1 MENFKITIKR
11 RIILFSAIT
20 LIAVVLGVYDF
31 FEMSNLGEGSLAD
44 GAVTGFQFGIIF
56 GIGLLT
62 LLQTIKLSMIIKDDK
77 KLKIL
82 YNKEHDERLKMIR
95 SKAGMPMLMVT
106 SIIMLIAA
114 VIAGYFNI
122 VVFSTLVIAAFV
134 QLSIGVIVK
143 LYCMKTI

>member
-11 RIILFSAIT
+11 RIILFSVIT
-20 LIAVVLGVYDF
+20 LLAVVLGVYDF
-31 FEMSNLGEGSLAD
+31 FVMSNLGEESIAEGT
-44 GAVTGFQFGIIF
+44 VTGFQFGIIF
-56 GIGLLT
+56 AIGLLT
-62 LLQTIKLSMIIKDDK
+62 LFQRIKLSMVIKDDK

-82 YNKEHDERLKMIR
+82 YNKEHDERLKTIR
-95 SKAGMPMLMVT
+95 SKAGMPMLMIT

-122 VVFSTLVIAAFV
+122 IVFSTLVIAAFV

>member
-20 LIAVVLGVYDF
+20 LVAVVLGVYDF
-31 FEMSNLGEGSLAD
+31 FAMSNLGEESIAG

-56 GIGLLT
+56 AIGLLT
-62 LLQTIKLSMIIKDDK
+62 LLQTIKLSMVIKDDK

-82 YNKEHDERLKMIR
+82 YNKENDERLKMIR
-95 SKAGMPMLMVT
+95 SKAGMPMLMIT
-106 SIIMLIAA
+106 SIIMSIAA

-122 VVFSTLVIAAFV
+122 VVFSTLVIAALV

-143 LYCMKTI
+143 LYCMKTM